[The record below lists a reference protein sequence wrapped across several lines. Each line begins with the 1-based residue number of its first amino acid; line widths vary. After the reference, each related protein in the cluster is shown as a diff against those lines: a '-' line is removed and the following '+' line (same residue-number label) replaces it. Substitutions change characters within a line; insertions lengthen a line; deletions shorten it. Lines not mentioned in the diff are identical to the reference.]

1 MHGFCGERFS
11 EVALFC
17 SLEYVRVSVCL
28 SHEVPFL
35 HLWLLYLLFLYYT
48 YCSWWYLRAILLL
61 LIPLFSLESKKAVGR

>member
-48 YCSWWYLRAILLL
+48 YCS
-61 LIPLFSLESKKAVGR
+61 

>member
-1 MHGFCGERFS
+1 MYGFCGERFFWS
-11 EVALFC
+11 SPFLFF
-17 SLEYVRVSVCL
+17 EYVRVSVCL

-48 YCSWWYLRAILLL
+48 YCSWWYLRTILLL

>member
-1 MHGFCGERFS
+1 MENYKKWSTVCMVFVGKGFS

-48 YCSWWYLRAILLL
+48 YCS
-61 LIPLFSLESKKAVGR
+61 